1 MCIRD
6 RPAHRCPQQHRQQ
19 QRQRVTEGTAIWP
32 MEWAQ
37 QDVRCWRI
45 LHRDGY
51 IRVMRTVTDN
61 SRSDSRISVKSPAD
75 DQYDRTVGDGAFL
88 RGRPVPPQAPR
99 LALVCRVRPSVGP
112 SVARSIINWSSDGAR
127 RRRYIAGVAGRDAT
141 QTTVDLPPVRRPSRG
156 LTSLRL
162 DREWAIL
169 ETLFPSNQLLASAVE
184 N

>member
-1 MCIRD
+1 
-6 RPAHRCPQQHRQQ
+6 
-19 QRQRVTEGTAIWP
+19 